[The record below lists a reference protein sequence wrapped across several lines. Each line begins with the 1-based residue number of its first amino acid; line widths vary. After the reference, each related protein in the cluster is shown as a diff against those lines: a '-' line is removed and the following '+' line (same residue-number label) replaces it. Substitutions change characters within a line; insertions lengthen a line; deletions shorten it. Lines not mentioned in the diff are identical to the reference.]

1 MTLLDTNVVIDARD
15 KLSPFQRRAERLI
28 AEALLADGIAI
39 NAVILAELCVGQA
52 DPDSIV
58 RDLGGKG
65 VNILDIP
72 TSAAA
77 ICGRAY
83 GEYLASRTRSGGRPA
98 SRTPLPDFFIGAHA
112 ELMGWKLATRDTG
125 RYRLYFPAIELVEP

>member
-39 NAVILAELCVGQA
+39 NAVIVAELCVGQA

-65 VNILDIP
+65 VNILDVP
-72 TSAAA
+72 AGTAA
-77 ICGRAY
+77 ICGRA
-83 GEYLASRTRSGGRPA
+83 
-98 SRTPLPDFFIGAHA
+98 
-112 ELMGWKLATRDTG
+112 
-125 RYRLYFPAIELVEP
+125 